1 MRAHFISDTGVSS
14 ANLRDAL
21 KDDDVS
27 DLILYLQDKH
37 EVFRYSTDYGHCEV
51 IEWRGYYF
59 SGSEWEELTGP
70 FQTLDEALDP
80 IRYLLECGD
89 ECDTES
95 AEHTVESKL
104 PDNQTFEI
112 IRRLVSVED
121 IVEVND
127 IFCRDFVEE
136 DVGFGVA
143 GVRCC
148 CNRGC
153 WCERVTRRA
162 VSVVVPQ
169 YVPVELKVLRRGSHT
184 R

>member
-1 MRAHFISDTGVSS
+1 MPKLSFKDLMENAELRAHFITDAETTEEDLG
-14 ANLRDAL
+14 DAL
-21 KDDDVS
+21 KDETVS
-27 DLILYLQDKH
+27 DLLFNLKEH
-37 EVFRYSTDYGHCEV
+37 FEVFNYATENGHCEV

-112 IRRLVSVED
+112 IRRLVSVD
-121 IVEVND
+121 DTVEVN
-127 IFCRDFVEE
+127 
-136 DVGFGVA
+136 G
-143 GVRCC
+143 
-148 CNRGC
+148 
-153 WCERVTRRA
+153 TKYRRTKTG
-162 VSVVVPQ
+162 
-169 YVPVELKVLRRGSHT
+169 YEKL
-184 R
+184 

>member
-1 MRAHFISDTGVSS
+1 MSKPTFDTLMKNAELRAHFIADTDTTD
-14 ANLRDAL
+14 ADLRDAL
-21 KDDDVS
+21 KDDGIS
-27 DLILYLQDKH
+27 DLLFNLKEH
-37 EVFRYSTDYGHCEV
+37 FESFRYSTENGHCEV

-70 FQTLDEALDP
+70 FQTLDEALNP

-121 IVEVND
+121 TVEVN
-127 IFCRDFVEE
+127 CVKY
-136 DVGFGVA
+136 
-143 GVRCC
+143 
-148 CNRGC
+148 
-153 WCERVTRRA
+153 RRTKTG
-162 VSVVVPQ
+162 
-169 YVPVELKVLRRGSHT
+169 YKKE
-184 R
+184 